1 MLWPVLKKR
10 MFSSLSSAGKAR
22 IVFFLSLLG
31 ILGGAVLLAWAGAQ
45 GGVTLGGVPAFA
57 LAVGLAFLLN
67 GLAFL
72 PAYLLQTEKFFD
84 LTGSL
89 TFLSMT
95 GLTLWA
101 ALRRPL
107 FDGRA
112 ALVSVLVVIWAV
124 RLGAFLF
131 HRIQKGGG
139 DDRFTVLKSSS
150 LPFLTVWMLQALWAS
165 VTLAP
170 ALVVVTSLYRK
181 PLDGFAVA
189 GALLWLVGFLIEVV
203 ADAQKS
209 RFRAE
214 PANRGRFI
222 QSGLWARS
230 RHPNY
235 FGEILL
241 WTGIALIALP
251 VLQGWQ
257 WLTVLSPFFVA
268 LLLTRISGIPLL
280 ERRAEERWGTLPEYQ
295 EYKRRTPLL
304 IPRLW

>member
-1 MLWPVLKKR
+1 MSSPIH
-10 MFSSLSSAGKAR
+10 FSFWKAA
-22 IVFFLSLLG
+22 LASLLA
-31 ILGGAVLLAWAGAQ
+31 LAAVFVAAVTLAWAGSQ
-45 GGVTLGGVPAFA
+45 GGATLGRIPLFA

-67 GLAFL
+67 ALAFL

-95 GLTLWA
+95 GLALSA
-101 ALRRPL
+101 ASLQFSL
-107 FDGRA
+107 DGRA
-112 ALVSVLVVIWAV
+112 VLVGLLVAVWAA

-131 HRIQKGGG
+131 HRVQKTGG
-139 DDRFTVLKSSS
+139 DDRFDALKPSP
-150 LPFLTVWMLQALWAS
+150 LRFLTVWMLQALWAS
-165 VTLAP
+165 VTLGP
-170 ALVVVTSLYRK
+170 ALVVMTSLHRK
-181 PLDGFAVA
+181 PLDGFALA
-189 GALLWLVGFLIEVV
+189 GALLWLASFLIEVV

-209 RFRAE
+209 RFRAD

-241 WTGIALIALP
+241 WTGVTVMALP

-304 IPRLW
+304 LPRLW

>member
-1 MLWPVLKKR
+1 M
-10 MFSSLSSAGKAR
+10 SSL
-22 IVFFLSLLG
+22 LSLVG
-31 ILGGAVLLAWAGAQ
+31 VLSVAMALAWAGSQ
-45 GGVTLGGVPAFA
+45 SGVTLGGVPVFT

-67 GLAFL
+67 ALAFL
-72 PAYLLQTEKFFD
+72 PAFLWRTEKFFD
-84 LTGSL
+84 LIGSV

-95 GLTLWA
+95 GLACFA
-101 ALRRPL
+101 AARQFLL
-107 FDGRA
+107 DERA
-112 ALVSVLVVIWAV
+112 VLVSLLVVVWAM

-131 HRIQKGGG
+131 HRIQKTGR
-139 DDRFTVLKSSS
+139 DDRFTALKSSP
-150 LPFLTVWMLQALWAS
+150 LRFLTVWMLQALWAS
-165 VTLAP
+165 FTLAP
-170 ALVVVTSLYRK
+170 ALVVITSLQRR
-181 PLDGFAVA
+181 PLDGFALV

-209 RFRAE
+209 RFRAD
-214 PANRGRFI
+214 PTNHGRFI

-280 ERRAEERWGTLPEYQ
+280 ERRAEERWGNLPEYQ